1 MATKKELLATLT
13 AAGEEGYAMTDPKEA
28 LEAAVAGL
36 VPAVNRQKGV

>member
-13 AAGEEGYAMTDPKEA
+13 AAGEEGYGMTDSKEA
-28 LEAAVAGL
+28 LEIAVASL